1 MRLMSKAGDKVFPN
15 KETKEMCSLKL
26 GHFAKR
32 RALSLEAEVY
42 NGLLLLKTELMECFW
57 QAHNGEPDRRCP
69 SFERGCVSLS
79 SNGGAWSPVLTGLA

>member
-26 GHFAKR
+26 GHSAKR
-32 RALSLEAEVY
+32 RALSLEAVYEVY

-57 QAHNGEPDRRCP
+57 QAHKGEPDRRCP
-69 SFERGCVSLS
+69 SFERGCMTLS
-79 SNGGAWSPVLTGLA
+79 SN